1 MSPNTPTR
9 RDVLKQTGIAS
20 AALLGGVGTAAADD
34 TNGQCDGTFYIT
46 QQAYDY
52 YGWDPVNTV
61 MGGLANALGDIGI
74 EVDLVGG
81 TQFEV
86 PSGVDTV
93 GELHDEFDSWVS
105 GRSDKSEDTNHLIAL
120 DQYECRDINGVCA
133 GYWDAF
139 TGDTATSVGAGEIAV
154 QYEGS
159 MDPDRYGT
167 SEGDK
172 WLNVALQA
180 IGHNIGGAG
189 NTGEVYS
196 SSYGDYTRTPLAEEN
211 EDQNICEDSILNT
224 DTFDSY
230 DHYYADCAASY
241 IEDYFA

>member
-9 RDVLKQTGIAS
+9 RDVLKKTGIAS
-20 AALLGGVGTAAADD
+20 AALVGGVGTVSADD

-46 QQAYDY
+46 QAAYDY
-52 YGWDPVNTV
+52 YGWDPVNTI
-61 MGGLANALGDIGI
+61 MGGLANTLDVSASLS
-74 EVDLVGG
+74 GG
-81 TQFEV
+81 TQFTV

-120 DQYECRDINGVCA
+120 DRYSCRDQNGVCA

-139 TGDTATSVGAGEIAV
+139 TGDTATSVGAGEIAT
-154 QYEGS
+154 QYTGTY
-159 MDPDRYGT
+159 DPNRYGT

-189 NTGEVYS
+189 NMGDVYS
-196 SSYGDYTRTPLAEEN
+196 SSYGDYTRTPLADEN
-211 EDQNICEDSILNT
+211 EDQNICGTSVRNT
-224 DTFDSY
+224 STFDAY
-230 DHYYADCAASY
+230 DHYYSDCAQSY
-241 IEDYFA
+241 INDYFA